1 MEQLNFNYFRRILYT
16 LSVLLFVFQASAL
29 DTKRFDAPPP
39 SRGQYLAFAKPST
52 LRYGTSPLPVDRR
65 KLIVTPISQITVT
78 TVIQE
83 NNASVKST
91 ETGFPLYP
99 VADTNSSSPIRPT
112 AKLFQ
117 NLPNVAPP
125 VALPLSD
132 PFEEVNSLGIN
143 STDELLQVFESS
155 TFPSPRSNIQ
165 DIPFVPPYTVAPDNM
180 RVSSGA
186 TYQRRQR

>member
-1 MEQLNFNYFRRILYT
+1 MEQLNFKHFRRTLHI
-16 LSVLLFVFQASAL
+16 LSVLFFVFQVSAL
-29 DTKRFDAPPP
+29 DTKRFDSPPP
-39 SRGQYLAFAKPST
+39 ARGQYLAFSKPIT
-52 LRYGTSPLPVDRR
+52 LRYGTSQLPVDRR
-65 KLIVTPISQITVT
+65 KLIMTPISQITVT
-78 TVIQE
+78 TVTRE
-83 NNASVKST
+83 NNESENSIDS
-91 ETGFPLYP
+91 GFPLFP
-99 VADTNSSSPIRPT
+99 SPDKNSSSQIRPT

-132 PFEEVNSLGIN
+132 PFEEVNSIGIN

-155 TFPSPRSNIQ
+155 TFSSPRSSIQ